1 MYKSA
6 LVMLLAWTLIWAQ
19 DPKSKVPSYGAQ
31 EGEIKGNPT
40 KSISIPR
47 LLSYQGRLTDS
58 TGNPVPDG
66 NYQLTFRL
74 YTEETGGSPI
84 WTENQTVQVKNGLF
98 SVLLGSLT
106 PIPALPEDGSLYLSL
121 QVGDSLELS
130 PRLRIVSA
138 AYSFF
143 SERSANADL
152 LQGRDATSFAP
163 AFLIGHSWA
172 YETNIIQDTLFKME
186 TTGWYIVDDGDTDQ
200 DHTLIIGTTDLIAEY
215 TLSYGDTVI
224 HGEAHYNSPAVITFP
239 HYQAFQLTLA
249 RHQYIA
255 HLILNENDAYIG
267 CVYIKSHP

>member
-19 DPKSKVPSYGAQ
+19 DPKSKVPSYGTQ
-31 EGEIKGNPT
+31 EGEIKENPT

-143 SERSANADL
+143 SNVPQMLTFYKVEMQQVSL
-152 LQGRDATSFAP
+152 LL
-163 AFLIGHSWA
+163 FL
-172 YETNIIQDTLFKME
+172 
-186 TTGWYIVDDGDTDQ
+186 
-200 DHTLIIGTTDLIAEY
+200 
-215 TLSYGDTVI
+215 
-224 HGEAHYNSPAVITFP
+224 
-239 HYQAFQLTLA
+239 
-249 RHQYIA
+249 
-255 HLILNENDAYIG
+255 
-267 CVYIKSHP
+267 